1 MVDPTSF
8 PIYFWLHRCKP
19 WVAEDGFM
27 FAEVG
32 EEKFEGDGGR
42 PGSYVQD
49 GIVAEVSASVF
60 CSIDVE
66 QFTRFRKLFDR
77 EF

>member
-1 MVDPTSF
+1 MVNPTSL
-8 PIYFWLHRCKP
+8 PVYFRLHCCKP
-19 WVAEDGFM
+19 WVAEDGFV
-27 FAEVG
+27 FTKVG
-32 EEKFEGDGGR
+32 EEELERDGSG
-42 PGSYVQD
+42 PSSDVQD

-60 CSIDVE
+60 CSVDVE